1 MIELSENLTLPSG
14 KEKSR
19 FDVAIPGQSLTKE
32 PKSYPWESPAMFT
45 TNDEVMEFYFDK
57 FENDDTLFGL
67 FAMLESGIPVTTIVT
82 SMIMHGFSEG
92 IYTPDLGILVGE
104 ELGMLI
110 MAIAEEAEID
120 YKVGAK
126 TGVSSSIR
134 NAVELKESIKERDD
148 AFMPAVEEKIE
159 EIKAERTGGGLMAPT
174 KVEEV
179 VVEETV

>member
-32 PKSYPWESPAMFT
+32 PKSYPWESPPMFT

-67 FAMLESGIPVTTIVT
+67 FAMLESDIPVTTIVT

-92 IYTPDLGILVGE
+92 MYTPDLGILVAE

-120 YKVGAK
+120 YKIGAK
-126 TGVSSSIR
+126 AGVSDAIK
-134 NAVELKESIKERDD
+134 NAVNLKESIKARDE

-159 EIKAERTGGGLMAPT
+159 EERWH
-174 KVEEV
+174 KI
-179 VVEETV
+179 

>member
-1 MIELSENLTLPSG
+1 MIELSENLVLPSG
-14 KEKSR
+14 KERSR

-32 PKSYPWESPAMFT
+32 PKSYPWESPPMFT
-45 TNDEVMEFYFDK
+45 TNDEVMNYYFDK
-57 FENDDTLFGL
+57 FDNDETLFGL

-120 YKVGAK
+120 YKVGAQ
-126 TGVSSSIR
+126 TGASAAVK
-134 NAVELKESIKERDD
+134 NAVELKESIKARDD
-148 AFMPAVEEKIE
+148 LFMPAVEEKIE
-159 EIKAERTGGGLMAPT
+159 EINIQVDCCKKLGLI
-174 KVEEV
+174 
-179 VVEETV
+179 

>member
-1 MIELSENLTLPSG
+1 MIEISENLVLPSG

-32 PKSYPWESPAMFT
+32 PKSYPWESPPMFT
-45 TNDEVMEFYFDK
+45 TNDEVMNYYFDK
-57 FENDDTLFGL
+57 FDNDETLFGL

-110 MAIAEEAEID
+110 MAIAEEAGID
-120 YKVGAK
+120 YKIGAQ
-126 TGVSSSIR
+126 TGASAAVK
-134 NAVELKESIKERDD
+134 NAVKLKESIKERDET
-148 AFMPAVEEKIE
+148 FMPAVEEKIE
-159 EIKAERTGGGLMAPT
+159 EIKAERTGGGLMAPP
-174 KVEEV
+174 KVEEE
-179 VVEETV
+179 VEETV

>member
-67 FAMLESGIPVTTIVT
+67 FAMLESDIPVTTIVT

-92 IYTPDLGILVGE
+92 MYTPDLGILVAE

-110 MAIAEEAEID
+110 MAVAEEAEID

-126 TGVSSSIR
+126 AGVSDAIK
-134 NAVELKESIKERDD
+134 NAVKLKESIKARDE

-159 EIKAERTGGGLMAPT
+159 EIKTERSGGLMAPVA
-174 KVEEV
+174 VEEE

>member
-1 MIELSENLTLPSG
+1 MIELSENLVLPSG

-32 PKSYPWESPAMFT
+32 PKSYPWESPPMFT
-45 TNDEVMEFYFDK
+45 TNDEVMNFYFDK
-57 FENDDTLFGL
+57 FDNDDTLFGL

-92 IYTPDLGILVGE
+92 MYTPDLGILIGE

-120 YKVGAK
+120 YKVGEK

-134 NAVELKESIKERDD
+134 NAVELKESIKARDD

-159 EIKAERTGGGLMAPT
+159 EIKAERTGGGLMAPP